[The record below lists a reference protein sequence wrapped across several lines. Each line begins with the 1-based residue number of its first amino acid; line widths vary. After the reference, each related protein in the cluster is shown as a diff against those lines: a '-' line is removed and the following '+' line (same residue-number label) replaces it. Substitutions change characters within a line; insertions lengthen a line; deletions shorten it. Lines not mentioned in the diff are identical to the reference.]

1 MQLNMPSNFILLYTT
16 TIFIA
21 TIIPG
26 PGMLLALTHG
36 MLYGAKRTTA
46 SALGNLVV
54 TLLQASVSIAGLGAV
69 LIASETLF
77 GLIKYIGA
85 AYLVYMGISI
95 LCRSENIFLSDNGCQ
110 AAAGMSLTK
119 LFMQSALVTAGNPKA
134 IIFFTAVFPQFIDPH
149 AAYLPQFCLLMGIGA
164 TIAFGCF
171 MLYAVCGQKIIA
183 LLSATKIMRWFNRTI
198 GSAFVL
204 SGIGLATS
212 NR

>member
-1 MQLNMPSNFILLYTT
+1 MHSNFILLYTV

-26 PGMLLALTHG
+26 PSMLLALTHG
-36 MLYGAKRTTA
+36 MQYGVKRTTA
-46 SALGNLVV
+46 SALGNLAV

-69 LIASETLF
+69 LLASETLF
-77 GLIKYIGA
+77 ALIKYAGA

-95 LCRSENIFLSDNGCQ
+95 MRCSQNGLRSDGGIQTTVNK
-110 AAAGMSLTK
+110 SLMK
-119 LFMQSALVTAGNPKA
+119 LFVQGALITAGNPKA
-134 IIFFTAVFPQFIDPH
+134 IIFFTAVFPQFIDPRM
-149 AAYLPQFCLLMGIGA
+149 AYLPQFCLLMSIGA
-164 TIAFGCF
+164 IVAFGCF
-171 MLYAVCGQKIIA
+171 MLYAVCGQKIIT
-183 LLSATKIMRWFNRTI
+183 LLSRAEVVRRFNRTV